1 LPGKKIQF
9 TRDVFLNIEKSIP
22 YLGLFLKVLVGLAA
36 IVSALV
42 VMLAMYT
49 TITERTREIGI
60 LKAMGAS
67 RGYIIGVIEK
77 EAILISVLG
86 LVLGFVVALI
96 AGALIHRAY
105 GLFFEYGWGW
115 AVVAASI
122 GLLGGAAGALYP
134 AIRAA
139 NLDAVSALSY
149 E

>member
-1 LPGKKIQF
+1 
-9 TRDVFLNIEKSIP
+9 
-22 YLGLFLKVLVGLAA
+22 
-36 IVSALV
+36 
-42 VMLAMYT
+42 MYT

-67 RGYIIGVIEK
+67 RGFIIGVIEK

-86 LVLGFVVALI
+86 LVVGFVVALI
-96 AGALIHRAY
+96 AGSLIHRAY
-105 GLFFEYGWGW
+105 GLVFEYGWGW
-115 AVVAASI
+115 AIAAALI
-122 GLLGGAAGALYP
+122 GLLGGAIGALYP